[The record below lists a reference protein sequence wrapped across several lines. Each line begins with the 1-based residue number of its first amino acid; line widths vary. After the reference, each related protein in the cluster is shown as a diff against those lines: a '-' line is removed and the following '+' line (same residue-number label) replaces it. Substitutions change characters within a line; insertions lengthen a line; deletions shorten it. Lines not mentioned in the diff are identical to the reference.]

1 MADVRNL
8 ADRRPNCHDDHR
20 SATADRGV
28 RCLDVAGSFLF
39 ADLDVC
45 TRGGADAAHVA
56 DCAEHRTVGSS
67 HLCAPVAV
75 LPHLSRWDSH
85 VWQEADTAG
94 DRKVGSL
101 RLS

>member
-1 MADVRNL
+1 
-8 ADRRPNCHDDHR
+8 
-20 SATADRGV
+20 
-28 RCLDVAGSFLF
+28 
-39 ADLDVC
+39 
-45 TRGGADAAHVA
+45 
-56 DCAEHRTVGSS
+56 
-67 HLCAPVAV
+67 V